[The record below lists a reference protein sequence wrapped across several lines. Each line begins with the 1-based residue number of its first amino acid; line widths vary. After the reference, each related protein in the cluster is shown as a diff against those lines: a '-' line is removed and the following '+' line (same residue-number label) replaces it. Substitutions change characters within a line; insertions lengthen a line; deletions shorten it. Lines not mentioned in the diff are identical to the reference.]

1 MGGGLSLGNAVK
13 SSGLLALIAGG
24 ISGALRGQSLF
35 VISLA
40 FNAFVGILANFIS
53 STVAAIILLPIIAQ
67 VGSQTCEIQ
76 PDGSEV
82 CHARMLVVGATLM
95 CSGAM
100 GLPVSSFPNANSMSA
115 RTKDNAPF
123 LATSDYVKT
132 GFPMAVV
139 RFLHPP
145 PPTPTPTPT
154 PTLPHA
160 APITLGA
167 PRTMRCPTRADSLA
181 SLTST
186 GIDHPLTVGRLRP
199 VYGAGVVDR
208 SRARPLI
215 IVSLV
220 SAGHLLNLQLHAWNI
235 VFS

>member
-82 CHARMLVVGATLM
+82 CHA
-95 CSGAM
+95 
-100 GLPVSSFPNANSMSA
+100 
-115 RTKDNAPF
+115 
-123 LATSDYVKT
+123 
-132 GFPMAVV
+132 
-139 RFLHPP
+139 HP
-145 PPTPTPTPT
+145 
-154 PTLPHA
+154 
-160 APITLGA
+160 
-167 PRTMRCPTRADSLA
+167 
-181 SLTST
+181 
-186 GIDHPLTVGRLRP
+186 
-199 VYGAGVVDR
+199 
-208 SRARPLI
+208 
-215 IVSLV
+215 
-220 SAGHLLNLQLHAWNI
+220 
-235 VFS
+235 